1 MTKTKRPYRIEFR
14 SKNLRGEWSMWRFYS
29 TVSTMAKATELVDA
43 KRSVPWFSPKEWRII
58 FTYQTVLDY

>member
-1 MTKTKRPYRIEFR
+1 
-14 SKNLRGEWSMWRFYS
+14 MWRFYS

-58 FTYQTVLDY
+58 FTYQTVMDY